1 MKILEVRDLA
11 KAFGGV
17 MANYEISFSLSE
29 GEMAGLIGPNGAGK
43 TTLFNCIA
51 GYHRPSNGR
60 ILLREK
66 DITGWP
72 PHETN
77 REGIARTFQ
86 VIESSGD
93 LSVHEEIMVGAFCR
107 TPSRRRASVEAEEMI
122 GFMGLEDVARSKIHE
137 LPVAKQKR
145 VGLARAVATRPILL
159 MLDEVA
165 AGLTGSEI
173 EEMKTLIRKIK
184 QKWGLTVFII
194 EHVMDLVMG
203 LSERVIVLESGQ
215 KIADGL
221 PEEVA
226 NDENVI
232 RAYLG
237 DRYAGSG

>member
-1 MKILEVRDLA
+1 
-11 KAFGGV
+11 
-17 MANYEISFSLSE
+17 
-29 GEMAGLIGPNGAGK
+29 
-43 TTLFNCIA
+43 
-51 GYHRPSNGR
+51 
-60 ILLREK
+60 
-66 DITGWP
+66 
-72 PHETN
+72 
-77 REGIARTFQ
+77 
-86 VIESSGD
+86 
-93 LSVHEEIMVGAFCR
+93 
-107 TPSRRRASVEAEEMI
+107 VEAEEMI
-122 GFMGLEDVARSKIHE
+122 GFMGLEDVAQSKIHE

-173 EEMKTLIRKIK
+173 EEMKTLIRKTK
-184 QKWGLTVFII
+184 EKWGLTVFII